1 MEVVD
6 LERTWVLVS
15 FVVSAYRSSNRA
27 AKPLVCPVSG
37 AGSGPCPAKGKQGH
51 AESTRTLSFEHL
63 KKIMENS

>member
-15 FVVSAYRSSNRA
+15 FVVSAYRASNRA

-37 AGSGPCPAKGKQGH
+37 AGAGSGQCPAKGKQGH
-51 AESTRTLSFEHL
+51 AESSRTLS
-63 KKIMENS
+63 